1 MEQRITKSA
10 ATAVATGAGMW
21 IVGAVL
27 GKTALALGIKPTNA
41 IAVQKTAFT
50 LGMIGAGVVRE
61 KEDHAYATACVAMG
75 AGYGLYAVAVAV
87 AEPIVPQVGTGNAA
101 GLPSG
106 ASMLD
111 AKYVGKDQ
119 DGVEVYTAEYQ

>member
-21 IVGAVL
+21 VLGAVL
-27 GKTALALGIKPTNA
+27 GKTALALGVKPANA
-41 IAVQKTAFT
+41 VVVQKTAFT
-50 LGMIGAGVVRE
+50 LGMIGAGAVRE

-87 AEPIVPQVGTGNAA
+87 AEPIIPRVGTGNAGA
-101 GLPSG
+101 LPSG
-106 ASMLD
+106 APMLD
-111 AKYVGKDQ
+111 ARYIGSDAN
-119 DGVEVYTAEYQ
+119 GTPVYSAEYA

>member
-1 MEQRITKSA
+1 
-10 ATAVATGAGMW
+10 MW

-27 GKTALALGIKPTNA
+27 GKTALALGVKPTNA
-41 IAVQKTAFT
+41 VAVQKTAFT

-87 AEPIVPQVGTGNAA
+87 AEPIVPQVGTGNAGA
-101 GLPSG
+101 LPSG
-106 ASMLD
+106 APMLD
-111 AKYVGKDQ
+111 ARYIGSDAN
-119 DGVEVYTAEYQ
+119 GTPVYSAEYT